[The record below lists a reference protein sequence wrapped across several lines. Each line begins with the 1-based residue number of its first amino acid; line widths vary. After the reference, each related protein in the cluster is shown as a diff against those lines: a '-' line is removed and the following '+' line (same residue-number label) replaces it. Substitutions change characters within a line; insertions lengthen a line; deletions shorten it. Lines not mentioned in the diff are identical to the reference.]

1 MPCCTPGWKS
11 CGRGRGGTTQI
22 SVTWN
27 PPDPLEGQDVTLMAG
42 GTLDKIVSCS
52 WFRGRITDLA
62 KRIFVYY
69 LPPTTLG
76 QINGVAYTGRETGA
90 PDCSLHIRN
99 LTLSDSGS
107 YTVAKEGSVTA
118 IGHVNIEIP
127 EVLPKPSVSAFPG
140 RFLIELTDSLH
151 LKCNTTFK
159 PMTISWFWNGG
170 PLPSS
175 SQFELSNHNR
185 SLTTQRVNR
194 SDMGDYQCQVSNPA
208 STQRSDALKIT
219 VFCEY
224 RFFLHSTCPV
234 PAIIV
239 FLGNEPGTS
248 ATVFPEAEYRW
259 FFNGKEEAKGPDLVI
274 EDISLQQSGEYTCQ
288 AVNLVS
294 HLESNTTLRI
304 EVSKLGPRTL
314 IVVSLTPGGSLKNA
328 ISCSWFRGRV
338 TDLTKRIFQY
348 HLPPNTLGQVNGP
361 AFTGRETGGPD
372 CSLHIRNLTLTDSGN
387 YTVATEGHVTCSIH
401 AGTNT
406 LPALKQVLG
415 QVSNSS
421 SLMLKKALLLVLPLH
436 PHRGWGG
443 GLPCYPRQGRWNSDL
458 LGCFR
463 ALFPAP

>member
-1 MPCCTPGWKS
+1 MLCTAAALLHDLQDCTQLLRLSPPPLTLRIHSQNAACTAIPLPTRCWQCFPVSPGLALHFLQ
-11 CGRGRGGTTQI
+11 RL
-22 SVTWN
+22 SV
-27 PPDPLEGQDVTLMAG
+27 M
-42 GTLDKIVSCS
+42 IVSCS

-118 IGHVNIEIP
+118 IGH
-127 EVLPKPSVSAFPG
+127 VLPKPSVSAFPG

-239 FLGNEPGTS
+239 FLGPQQPVPPVPPSSRSGERHHSGVAVEMNQGPLQEIQRKEGGPCRMRPETPLAFSGPPRAS
-248 ATVFPEAEYRW
+248 GKPQHSSFNLSCKATVFPEAEYRW

-304 EVSKLGPRTL
+304 EVVPSKE
-314 IVVSLTPGGSLKNA
+314 LKV
-328 ISCSWFRGRV
+328 ISSEA
-338 TDLTKRIFQY
+338 
-348 HLPPNTLGQVNGP
+348 HLQ
-361 AFTGRETGGPD
+361 
-372 CSLHIRNLTLTDSGN
+372 
-387 YTVATEGHVTCSIH
+387 EG
-401 AGTNT
+401 
-406 LPALKQVLG
+406 
-415 QVSNSS
+415 
-421 SLMLKKALLLVLPLH
+421 
-436 PHRGWGG
+436 
-443 GLPCYPRQGRWNSDL
+443 
-458 LGCFR
+458 
-463 ALFPAP
+463 

>member
-1 MPCCTPGWKS
+1 MLCTAAALLHDLQDCTQLLRLSPPPLTLRIHSQNAACTAIPLPTRCWQCFPVSPGLALHFLQ
-11 CGRGRGGTTQI
+11 RLR
-22 SVTWN
+22 
-27 PPDPLEGQDVTLMAG
+27 
-42 GTLDKIVSCS
+42 TLDKIVSCS

-107 YTVAKEGSVTA
+107 YTVAKEGMDPPSAVFRPFNPF
-118 IGHVNIEIP
+118 IYP
-127 EVLPKPSVSAFPG
+127 EPPPSPSSAPLLPPLLEKPSCLVLPQ
-140 RFLIELTDSLH
+140 
-151 LKCNTTFK
+151 
-159 PMTISWFWNGG
+159 SWFWNGG

-239 FLGNEPGTS
+239 FLGPQQPVPPVPPKMNQGPLQEIQRKEGGPCRMRPETPLAFNGPDPPEIQPAEKFYAEHS
-248 ATVFPEAEYRW
+248 SFNLSCKATVFPEAEYRW

-304 EVSKLGPRTL
+304 EVVPSKQP
-314 IVVSLTPGGSLKNA
+314 
-328 ISCSWFRGRV
+328 
-338 TDLTKRIFQY
+338 
-348 HLPPNTLGQVNGP
+348 
-361 AFTGRETGGPD
+361 
-372 CSLHIRNLTLTDSGN
+372 
-387 YTVATEGHVTCSIH
+387 
-401 AGTNT
+401 
-406 LPALKQVLG
+406 
-415 QVSNSS
+415 
-421 SLMLKKALLLVLPLH
+421 
-436 PHRGWGG
+436 
-443 GLPCYPRQGRWNSDL
+443 
-458 LGCFR
+458 
-463 ALFPAP
+463 

>member
-1 MPCCTPGWKS
+1 IRFMIYPTGNWNLCTEWQKLRCNWLAAVMES
-11 CGRGRGGTTQI
+11 CGQPDLGHGGDH
-22 SVTWN
+22 VMV
-27 PPDPLEGQDVTLMAG
+27 L
-42 GTLDKIVSCS
+42 LDMQSFMGKHPGLLLVLCLKGCS

-127 EVLPKPSVSAFPG
+127 AFLSRPPTEVLPKPSVSAFPG

-219 VFCEY
+219 VFYGPDPPEIQPAEKFY
-224 RFFLHSTCPV
+224 AEHSSFNLSCK
-234 PAIIV
+234 
-239 FLGNEPGTS
+239 

-304 EVSKLGPRTL
+304 EVVPSKP
-314 IVVSLTPGGSLKNA
+314 
-328 ISCSWFRGRV
+328 F
-338 TDLTKRIFQY
+338 F
-348 HLPPNTLGQVNGP
+348 
-361 AFTGRETGGPD
+361 
-372 CSLHIRNLTLTDSGN
+372 
-387 YTVATEGHVTCSIH
+387 
-401 AGTNT
+401 
-406 LPALKQVLG
+406 
-415 QVSNSS
+415 
-421 SLMLKKALLLVLPLH
+421 
-436 PHRGWGG
+436 G
-443 GLPCYPRQGRWNSDL
+443 GLGIGGLVSRVLD
-458 LGCFR
+458 
-463 ALFPAP
+463 

>member
-1 MPCCTPGWKS
+1 MES
-11 CGRGRGGTTQI
+11 CGQPDLGHGGDHVMVLLDMQSFMGKHPGLLLVLCLKGCFGFRVATLPFSPSPAASVLSSSFSPTQAQGRGTTQI

-127 EVLPKPSVSAFPG
+127 AFLSRPPTEVLPKPSVSAFPG

-239 FLGNEPGTS
+239 FLGPQQPVPPVPPSSRSGERHHSGVAVEMNQGPLQEIQRKEDGPDPPEIQPAEKFYAEHS
-248 ATVFPEAEYRW
+248 SFNLSCKATVFPEAEYRW

-304 EVSKLGPRTL
+304 EVVPSKQP
-314 IVVSLTPGGSLKNA
+314 
-328 ISCSWFRGRV
+328 
-338 TDLTKRIFQY
+338 
-348 HLPPNTLGQVNGP
+348 
-361 AFTGRETGGPD
+361 
-372 CSLHIRNLTLTDSGN
+372 
-387 YTVATEGHVTCSIH
+387 
-401 AGTNT
+401 
-406 LPALKQVLG
+406 
-415 QVSNSS
+415 
-421 SLMLKKALLLVLPLH
+421 
-436 PHRGWGG
+436 
-443 GLPCYPRQGRWNSDL
+443 
-458 LGCFR
+458 
-463 ALFPAP
+463 